1 MKGVWTALMLASA
14 GFALLSGQAGAAAEA
29 MLSSGERALTLAL
42 TLLAGMTLW
51 SGLMEILCASG
62 DVARL
67 GRLFRRMLR
76 PLFSGVEAED
86 AWEAISL
93 NLAANLLGL
102 GNAATPAGIE
112 AAKRLSALGQP
123 GLEALSM
130 LLALDNAGLQLI
142 PTTVITLRQ
151 SAGAAFPA
159 DIWGMTLLVSGGAT
173 AATILLMLLARE
185 GGRMHGRY
193 HGCGHRGAGRG
204 DRAARADV
212 GL

>member
-1 MKGVWTALMLASA
+1 MGVAWCVLMLGAA
-14 GFALLSGQAGAAAEA
+14 GFSLLTGHAGETAEALLA
-29 MLSSGERALTLAL
+29 SGEQAVRLFM

-67 GRLFRRMLR
+67 SKGFRWLLR
-76 PLFSGVEAED
+76 PLFPGVAD
-86 AWEAISL
+86 AAAWDAISL
-93 NLAANLLGL
+93 NLSANLLGL

-123 GLEALSM
+123 GLDALAM
-130 LLALDNAGLQLI
+130 LLALDNAGMQLI

-151 SAGAAFPA
+151 SAGAAAPA

-173 AATILLMLLARE
+173 VVAILLMLLARE
-185 GGRMHGRY
+185 GERIHGRID
-193 HGCGHRGAGRG
+193 GRGHRGVGRR
-204 DRAARADV
+204 DRAARAD
-212 GL
+212 GRL

>member
-67 GRLFRRMLR
+67 GRVFRRMLR
-76 PLFSGVEAED
+76 PLFAGIDAED

-112 AAKRLSALGQP
+112 AAKRLSALGAP
-123 GLEALSM
+123 GLEALAM

-151 SAGAAFPA
+151 SAGAAAPA
-159 DIWGMTLLVSGGAT
+159 DVWGMTLAVSGAAT
-173 AATILLMLLARE
+173 AAAMLLMKGFAW
-185 GGRMHGRY
+185 GGRKYGR
-193 HGCGHRGAGRG
+193 GNGRG
-204 DRAARADV
+204 DHRPGGSHRPARRDD